1 MCVQFYLIYFPFVL
15 SIDYVCLEFYKWKK
29 NIEDKENCQYVRNTS
44 MKPGNKVQYIYFD
57 CHRSYNPRL
66 KSKVNFFLLY
76 FVYKSNTI
84 ILLCANY
91 ELNK

>member
-1 MCVQFYLIYFPFVL
+1 M
-15 SIDYVCLEFYKWKK
+15 CLEFYKWKK

-66 KSKVNFFLLY
+66 KSKVNFFFQFLCKIL
-76 FVYKSNTI
+76 
-84 ILLCANY
+84 ILLFY
-91 ELNK
+91 YLLIIS